1 MKVLNLK
8 QVKMTKKRGLLN
20 KEGIGIMENSKNMK
34 KGLLLGI
41 TVGLAWGLDSVLM
54 GKVGGSRIF
63 STFELSPLVA
73 AFFHDSFCF
82 IWIALVLLFG
92 KQLRP
97 VFGLLKTKKGR
108 ATALAAI
115 VGAPIGMS
123 AYLLGI
129 KYATAPYASSISVI
143 YPGIGAILSYFIL
156 KEKLSLRAIIGIGVS
171 LLGSFMLG
179 FKPLGN
185 TSDTFFIGIG
195 FALIAVL
202 GWALEGVIIGFAMKH
217 IKGEED
223 VKPTPQQFLCLRYL
237 ISMITYGI
245 VVLPLIGGYSAAG
258 DVVSTGTIF
267 AYAGIATLGAT
278 TYLCWY
284 KAVDLIGA
292 AMGTALNSTA
302 ALWSIV
308 FSAILFGDKIT
319 PNLAFWGFV
328 IVSGVFIFA
337 IDPKSMK
344 KKKRA

>member
-1 MKVLNLK
+1 MGN
-8 QVKMTKKRGLLN
+8 N
-20 KEGIGIMENSKNMK
+20 KNMK

-54 GKVGGSRIF
+54 GKVGGNSIF
-63 STFELSPLVA
+63 SSFDLSPLVS
-73 AFFHDSFCF
+73 AFFHDGFCF
-82 IWIALVLLFG
+82 MWIALVLLFD
-92 KQLRP
+92 KQLKP
-97 VFGLLKTKKGR
+97 VFELLKTKKGN
-108 ATALAAI
+108 ATALAAL

-129 KYATAPYASSISVI
+129 KYSTAPYASSISVI

-156 KEKLSLRAIIGIGVS
+156 KEKLSLRAIIGIAIS

-179 FKPLGN
+179 FNPSGN
-185 TSDTFFIGIG
+185 VPDTFFMGIA
-195 FALIAVL
+195 FASVAVL

-217 IKGEED
+217 IKGEDD
-223 VKPTPQQFLCLRYL
+223 VQPTPQQFLCLRYL
-237 ISMITYGI
+237 ISMLSYGL
-245 VVLPLIGGYSAAG
+245 VVLPLIGGYGVAV
-258 DVVSTGTIF
+258 DVVTSGTVL
-267 AYAGIATLGAT
+267 AYAGIAILGAT

-319 PNLAFWGFV
+319 PSLGFWGFV

-344 KKKRA
+344 KKTK

>member
-1 MKVLNLK
+1 
-8 QVKMTKKRGLLN
+8 
-20 KEGIGIMENSKNMK
+20 MENNKNMK

-54 GKVGGSRIF
+54 GKVGGSSIF
-63 STFELSPLVA
+63 SSFELSPLVS
-73 AFFHDSFCF
+73 AFFHDGFCF
-82 IWIALVLLFG
+82 MWIALVLLFG
-92 KQLRP
+92 KQLKP
-97 VFGLLKTKKGR
+97 VFGLLKTKKGK
-108 ATALAAI
+108 ATALAAL

-156 KEKLSLRAIIGIGVS
+156 KEKLSLRAIIGIAVS

-179 FKPLGN
+179 FNPSGN
-185 TSDTFFIGIG
+185 VPDTFFMGIA
-195 FALIAVL
+195 FASVAVL

-217 IKGEED
+217 IKGEDD
-223 VKPTPQQFLCLRYL
+223 VQPTPQQFLCLRYL
-237 ISMITYGI
+237 ISMISYGL
-245 VVLPLIGGYSAAG
+245 VVLPLIGGYGVAAE
-258 DVVSTGTIF
+258 VVTSGTAL
-267 AYAGIATLGAT
+267 AYAGIAILGAT

-308 FSAILFGDKIT
+308 FSAIVFGDKIT
-319 PNLAFWGFV
+319 PSLGFWGFV

-344 KKKRA
+344 KKAK

>member
-1 MKVLNLK
+1 
-8 QVKMTKKRGLLN
+8 
-20 KEGIGIMENSKNMK
+20 MENNKNMK

-54 GKVGGSRIF
+54 GKVGGSSIF
-63 STFELSPLVA
+63 SSFELSPLVS
-73 AFFHDSFCF
+73 AFFHDGFCF
-82 IWIALVLLFG
+82 MWIALVLLFS
-92 KQLRP
+92 KQLKP

-108 ATALAAI
+108 AAGLAAL

-179 FKPLGN
+179 FNPSGN
-185 TSDTFFIGIG
+185 VPDTFFMGIG
-195 FALIAVL
+195 FASIAVL

-217 IKGEED
+217 IKGEDD
-223 VKPTPQQFLCLRYL
+223 VQPTPQQFLCLRYL
-237 ISMITYGI
+237 VSMLSYGL
-245 VVLPLIGGYSAAG
+245 VVLPIIGGYGVAA
-258 DVVSTGTIF
+258 DVVTSGTVV
-267 AYAGIATLGAT
+267 AYAGIAILGAT

-319 PNLAFWGFV
+319 PSLGFWGFV

-344 KKKRA
+344 KKKK